1 MHTPTVFD
9 SNILDT
15 FKELQLSDEKLH
27 HLKNVLRIKD
37 MDEIKISNGKGKI
50 YFGNLEG
57 NVVSLKS
64 NQEFER
70 KNDIDVFISFIQDK
84 DRLRFIVEKLTE
96 LSVSSI
102 SFGPTDHS
110 QKIKVDLDKLNMWS
124 ISAVE
129 QSGNAFKPDIFI
141 SNNLDFE
148 KFNHGLDITGKHIT
162 ENNSIKNIAI
172 GPEGG
177 WSNNEKDRFKY
188 LSNIGD
194 FTLRTETASIL
205 GVSLLM

>member
-1 MHTPTVFD
+1 MHIPTVFVSD
-9 SNILDT
+9 KLDT
-15 FKELQLSDEKLH
+15 FNELQLSDEKLH
-27 HLKNVLRIKD
+27 HLKNVLRMKD
-37 MDEIKISNGKGKI
+37 MDEIKISNGKGKL
-50 YFGNLEG
+50 YYGNLNG
-57 NVVSLKS
+57 NIVTLKS
-64 NQEFER
+64 SEEFER
-70 KNDIDVFISFIQDK
+70 KNEIDIFVSFIQDK
-84 DRLRFIVEKLTE
+84 DRLRFIIEKLTE
-96 LSVSSI
+96 LSVNSI

-110 QKIKVDLDKLNMWS
+110 QKIKVDFDKLNKWS

-141 SNNLDFE
+141 TNNLDFE
-148 KFNHGLDITGKHIT
+148 KFNHGLDITG
-162 ENNSIKNIAI
+162 ENIIENISIKNIAI

-177 WSNNEKDRFKY
+177 WSDNEKDSFKY

>member
-1 MHTPTVFD
+1 MHIPTVFVSD
-9 SNILDT
+9 NLDT
-15 FKELQLSDEKLH
+15 FNELKLSDEKLH
-27 HLKNVLRIKD
+27 HLKNVLRMKD
-37 MDEIKISNGKGKI
+37 MDEIKISNGKGKL
-50 YFGNLEG
+50 YYGNLDG
-57 NVVSLKS
+57 NIVTLKS
-64 NQEFER
+64 SEEFER
-70 KNDIDVFISFIQDK
+70 KNEIDIFVSFIQDK
-84 DRLRFIVEKLTE
+84 DRLRFIIEKLTE
-96 LSVSSI
+96 LSVNSI

-110 QKIKVDLDKLNMWS
+110 QKIKVDFDKLNKWS

-141 SNNLDFE
+141 TNNLDFE
-148 KFNHGLDITGKHIT
+148 KFNHGLDITGENII

-177 WSNNEKDRFKY
+177 WSDNEKDSFKY

>member
-1 MHTPTVFD
+1 MHIPTVFD
-9 SNILDT
+9 SKILDT

-37 MDEIKISNGKGKI
+37 MDEIKISNGKGKL
-50 YFGNLEG
+50 YFGKLEG

-70 KNDIDVFISFIQDK
+70 KNHIDVFISFIQDK

-110 QKIKVDLDKLNMWS
+110 QKIKVDLDKFNMWS

-148 KFNHGLDITGKHIT
+148 KFNHGLDITGKHII
-162 ENNSIKNIAI
+162 ENNSMKNIAI

-177 WSNNEKDRFKY
+177 WSNNEKDKFKY

>member
-9 SNILDT
+9 SKILDT

-96 LSVSSI
+96 LSVRSI

-110 QKIKVDLDKLNMWS
+110 QKIKVDLDKFNMWS

-141 SNNLDFE
+141 ASNLDFE
-148 KFNHGLDITGKHIT
+148 KFNHCLDITGKKII
-162 ENNSIKNIAI
+162 ENSSMKNIAI

-177 WSNNEKDRFKY
+177 WSNNEKDKFKY